1 MDDCLFCK
9 MVKGEI
15 PCTKLYEDDDMIII
29 KDINPQPKI
38 HYLMIPKEHYADVTE
53 LTDDRAIKLGK
64 MIKKTVEVC
73 NEKLDLKD
81 GFRLVNNKGAFGC
94 QSVKHL
100 HIHILG
106 GEQLE
111 DRMG

>member
-15 PCTKLYEDDDMIII
+15 PCNKLYEDDDMIVI
-29 KDINPQPKI
+29 KDINPEPKV
-38 HYLMIPKEHYADVTE
+38 HYLMIPKEHYADITE
-53 LTDDRAIKLGK
+53 LTDNRAIVLGRMLTK
-64 MIKKTVEVC
+64 VKDIAI
-73 NEKLDLKD
+73 KLDLKD

-100 HIHILG
+100 HIHVLG

-111 DRMG
+111 DKMG

>member
-15 PCTKLYEDDDMIII
+15 PCNKLFEDDDMIVI
-29 KDINPQPKI
+29 KDINPEPKV
-38 HYLMIPKEHYADVTE
+38 HYLMIPKEHYADITE
-53 LTDDRAIKLGK
+53 LTNDRAITLGRMLTK
-64 MIKKTVEVC
+64 VKSIAD
-73 NEKLDLKD
+73 KLDLKN

-100 HIHILG
+100 HIHVLG

-111 DRMG
+111 DKMG